1 MGFPPRGEEF
11 PSMSLVGPEK
21 RVSHVRDRTLY
32 PHSHTPVDMT
42 VFQEK
47 CLGEHLMDGIKKRL
61 AEKGEKD
68 MFLSFWY
75 LS

>member
-1 MGFPPRGEEF
+1 M
-11 PSMSLVGPEK
+11 
-21 RVSHVRDRTLY
+21 RDRTLY

-42 VFQEK
+42 VYQEK

-75 LS
+75 PS